1 MARLT
6 ITEARK
12 AFLDL
17 PEQLAKD
24 PEHALSVTRHGEP
37 VLAVLSWELFES
49 ITETLEILG
58 DPDLVAGLRKSL
70 AELQRDR
77 PRLLTHHEARRR
89 LGV

>member
-37 VLAVLSWELFES
+37 VLAVLPWELYES
-49 ITETLEILG
+49 LVETLDILD
-58 DPDLVAGLRKSL
+58 DPALMTVLRASL
-70 AELQRDR
+70 KDVERG
-77 PRLLTHHEARRR
+77 RLLSHEEAKRR

>member
-37 VLAVLSWELFES
+37 VLAVLPWELYES
-49 ITETLEILG
+49 LVETLEILD
-58 DPDLVAGLRKSL
+58 DPDLMAVLRASL
-70 AELQRDR
+70 KDVEQG
-77 PRLLTHHEARRR
+77 RLLSHEEAKRR

>member
-37 VLAVLSWELFES
+37 VLAVLPWELYES
-49 ITETLEILG
+49 LVETLDILD
-58 DPDLVAGLRKSL
+58 DPALMAVLRASL
-70 AELQRDR
+70 KDVEQG
-77 PRLLTHHEARRR
+77 RLLSHEEAKRR
-89 LGV
+89 LGA

>member
-17 PEQLAKD
+17 PEQLARD

-37 VLAVLSWELFES
+37 VLAVLPWELYES
-49 ITETLEILG
+49 LVETLEILD
-58 DPDLVAGLRKSL
+58 DPALMAVLRASL
-70 AELQRDR
+70 KDVERG
-77 PRLLTHHEARRR
+77 RLLSHEEAKRR